1 MKGLV
6 VVVDYDMGNV
16 QSVANAVELLGWP
29 VRVTSEPVAVE
40 QASHLIVPGVGSFAD
55 GMRRLRERALDRLL
69 EEQVMRRRIPF
80 LGICLGMQVLAEW
93 GEEGGRTPG
102 LGWVPGRVTRLR
114 AVERGLKL
122 PHMGWNDVI
131 PTGDDVLY
139 AGMPRGSSF
148 YFVHSYHLADTDPAV
163 ISGICDYGD
172 QWCASLRK
180 GYIFGT
186 QFHPEKSQRD
196 GLRLLKN
203 FLDVS
208 RSC

>member
-1 MKGLV
+1 MKGSV
-6 VVVDYDMGNV
+6 VVVDYEMGNV

-29 VRVTSEPVAVE
+29 VRVTREPAAVE

-55 GMRRLRERALDRLL
+55 GMRRLREQALDRLL

-102 LGWVPGRVTRLR
+102 LGWVPGRVRRLR

-139 AGMPRGSSF
+139 AGIPRGSSF

-180 GYIFGT
+180 GHIFGT

-196 GLRLLKN
+196 GLQVLKN
-203 FLDVS
+203 FLEF
-208 RSC
+208 SC